1 MSGELFLTETQ
12 LLTVPFHSYVLTLIL
27 KRIFLFKCTLPMV
40 RLTPL
45 LTLLALPLLLT
56 RLVNFH
62 KRERPPLSLL
72 DPALD
77 AVVLSCFPI
86 AWFFGFMYYTDLP
99 SLAFVVGTVVLAR
112 QERHWASALV
122 STKVLLHER

>member
-1 MSGELFLTETQ
+1 ML
-12 LLTVPFHSYVLTLIL
+12 
-27 KRIFLFKCTLPMV
+27 

-45 LTLLALPLLLT
+45 LTLLAFPLLLT

-62 KRERPPLSLL
+62 KRVRPPLSLL

-99 SLAFVVGTVVLAR
+99 SLAFVIGTVVLAR
-112 QERHWASALV
+112 QERHWASAFV
-122 STKVLLHER
+122 SVRCNRT